1 MKMRLA
7 CEVLALVLIVGINL
21 ASATSD
27 APTQSD
33 PTITESDPENV
44 TDEGMN
50 TVTVSQ
56 SPFVSISYP
65 PVII

>member
-27 APTQSD
+27 EPTND
-33 PTITESDPENV
+33 PMITESDPENV